1 MEKNALEKWWIGI
14 FPPNLAFICLMV
26 SRKLV
31 FQKNDRPDV
40 EDAWKATDGCVQTV
54 VLLCSSTKQN

>member
-40 EDAWKATDGCVQTV
+40 RGRMEGNGWMCPDGSPPV
-54 VLLCSSTKQN
+54 